1 MRNATATKK
10 RMAVSPGGPMMFS
23 RFCTTKSPCFPP
35 GLKMRLGMI
44 GAMNLAKV
52 TDIHS
57 MITIMQ
63 KNHFHR
69 FSL

>member
-1 MRNATATKK
+1 
-10 RMAVSPGGPMMFS
+10 MMFS

>member
-1 MRNATATKK
+1 MLTKK
-10 RMAVSPGGPMMFS
+10 
-23 RFCTTKSPCFPP
+23 CETLKSTR
-35 GLKMRLGMI
+35 GL
-44 GAMNLAKV
+44 
-52 TDIHS
+52 HS